1 MRKSFSTLEAA
12 TLSFNKSIH
21 FPAQPNGFK
30 VSFVGNPDIPEDKLN
45 SSTQESYNRGK
56 QEATSFYQAEVKNLR
71 EEIAIRQ
78 SELLSEIN
86 QRVLATIGELEIRLP
101 DLVIGIAERV
111 LGQVSLDGSGVEQL
125 VKSMIAEFSEE
136 DEKLEVYL
144 NPKDLELLKGLR
156 RTEDVS
162 EGEDSQKEEEEGFAS
177 AIAGIFDGLD
187 GDDALLSEY
196 PEVKFFEDDSL
207 QSGDCQIKSRFGLLD
222 GRIATKLRKI
232 EEELRGDD

>member
-1 MRKSFSTLEAA
+1 M
-12 TLSFNKSIH
+12 SFNKSIT
-21 FPAQPNGFK
+21 FPVPPSGFK
-30 VSFVGNPDIPEDKLN
+30 VSYIGMPDVPVEELN
-45 SSTQESYNRGK
+45 SSKQDSYTRGK
-56 QEATSFYQAEVKNLR
+56 QEATNFYQAEIQKLR
-71 EEIAIRQ
+71 EEIGVRQ
-78 SELLSEIN
+78 KELLSGIN
-86 QRVLATIGELEIRLP
+86 QKVLATVGELEDRLP
-101 DLVIGIAERV
+101 DLVLGIAERV
-111 LGQVSLDGSGVEQL
+111 LGQINLAGSEIEQL
-125 VKSMIAEFSEE
+125 VKSMIGEFSEE

-156 RTEDVS
+156 KTEEPKEV
-162 EGEDSQKEEEEGFAS
+162 EGSGSDEEEGFAS

-232 EEELRGDD
+232 EEELRGND

>member
-1 MRKSFSTLEAA
+1 M
-12 TLSFNKSIH
+12 
-21 FPAQPNGFK
+21 
-30 VSFVGNPDIPEDKLN
+30 
-45 SSTQESYNRGK
+45 
-56 QEATSFYQAEVKNLR
+56 R

-86 QRVLATIGELEIRLP
+86 QKVLATIGELEVRLP

-162 EGEDSQKEEEEGFAS
+162 EGEGSQKEEEEGFAS

>member
-1 MRKSFSTLEAA
+1 
-12 TLSFNKSIH
+12 
-21 FPAQPNGFK
+21 
-30 VSFVGNPDIPEDKLN
+30 
-45 SSTQESYNRGK
+45 
-56 QEATSFYQAEVKNLR
+56 
-71 EEIAIRQ
+71 
-78 SELLSEIN
+78 
-86 QRVLATIGELEIRLP
+86 
-101 DLVIGIAERV
+101 
-111 LGQVSLDGSGVEQL
+111 
-125 VKSMIAEFSEE
+125 MIAEFSEE